1 MADGNSDLEVQ
12 ADSEEGLVRGLTRWH
27 ALAIVVGAVLG
38 TGIYIRPASIAQL
51 VGSPIWMVT
60 VWIATGL
67 LSLAGALTYAELAN
81 NIPRSGGEYAF
92 LKVTLGELPA
102 FLFGWMRL
110 TIGAGT
116 VGALAVAS
124 TVFLS
129 DLLPLDGPWVS
140 ITSPWNPSTAL
151 VDLGPRQ
158 LIAVLLILGL
168 ATLNVRGVGKA
179 GRFQSWI
186 TAAKALSLFVLIAA
200 VTLFARSGRI
210 PVDPTPAMPGLP
222 GPITASAFGA
232 GVLAAIA
239 AYNGWANVAMVGGEV
254 QDSRRTLPWALTSG
268 VLIVVGL
275 YVAVNL
281 AYLHAL
287 PLRDIL
293 TANSTAH
300 PPASSVASRAAV
312 AALGPRAGTILPL
325 LFLISAVGALHSNML
340 TVPRVLFSMARDS
353 LLPTGLARVS
363 AIAHTPA
370 VAIVTLASVGSILA
384 ILGGYDR
391 LANMAAFGYVL
402 FYALNAMGLLWWRH
416 RQRGMVASAPGRRWI
431 AALFLAGMLWLL
443 VTITMRG
450 SVEIVAALLLMAL
463 GFPVFAYMR
472 HRRLSD
478 AVDGRL

>member
-1 MADGNSDLEVQ
+1 MADGNSDFEAQ
-12 ADSEEGLVRGLTRWH
+12 ADPEEGLVRGLTRWH

-51 VGSPIWMVT
+51 VGSPTWIIAI
-60 VWIATGL
+60 WIATGL

-110 TIGAGT
+110 TVGVGT

-129 DLLPLDGPWVS
+129 DLLPLGGPWTSVS
-140 ITSPWNPSTAL
+140 NPWSPSTIL
-151 VDLGPRQ
+151 VELGPRQ

-168 ATLNVRGVGKA
+168 ATLNIRGVGKA

-186 TAAKALSLFVLIAA
+186 TAAKALSLFALIAA
-200 VTLFARSGRI
+200 VALFGRSGAI
-210 PVDPTPAMPGLP
+210 PLDPAPGTPAPL
-222 GPITASAFGA
+222 TASAFGA
-232 GVLAAIA
+232 AVLAALA

-254 QDSRRTLPWALTSG
+254 QDSRRTLPWALTVG
-268 VLIVVGL
+268 VLIVVAL

-287 PLRDIL
+287 PLGEIL

-300 PPASSVASRAAV
+300 PTATSVASRAAM

-325 LFLISAVGALHSNML
+325 LFMISAVGALHSNLL

-353 LLPTGLARVS
+353 LLPSGLARVS
-363 AIAHTPA
+363 AIARTPA
-370 VAIVTLASVGSILA
+370 VAIVTLASVGSTLA
-384 ILGGYDR
+384 VLGGYDR
-391 LANMAAFGYVL
+391 LTNMAAFGYVL
-402 FYALNAMGLLWWRH
+402 FYALNAIGLLWWRH
-416 RQRGMVASAPGRRWI
+416 RQKSVGVATAPRRRWI

-450 SVEIVAALLLMAL
+450 SAEIVAALLLMAL
-463 GFPVFAYMR
+463 GFPVFAYLR
-472 HRRLSD
+472 HRRLPASV
-478 AVDGRL
+478 APR